1 MEFYKR
7 AIRYL
12 ARKRSKTAIL
22 FLVLFVAETMILCTV
37 TILRASEEAKSSL
50 QEKTKSKVIAENSDK
65 DHLITTE
72 DINAIFNF
80 DGVKDINKMAKS
92 QCCPVGFRLYTGNQ
106 DSTKE
111 NSQAQVVSYDSLSAD
126 GPFAEGQIRLIKGD
140 FPEDKNEI
148 VVNQNLAEM
157 NQWELGDTVLLKN
170 DAGEKINAVISGLY
184 LSGTESKQTKST
196 LAVYRIENTIY
207 GMPELALKLQR
218 QKGFESASVYVK
230 NPEQLTSIEQQISRK
245 LGKKVELT
253 KSDALYRQMEQP
265 LKQVVRVVKLMLILT
280 IGTAAIVITLLLCMW
295 MRARKK
301 ETAVYISLGENKG
314 TIFLQILLEGLLVF
328 FMATVISVLSGNY
341 MAEAL
346 KKLLFTENQISS
358 VPLEIGIRVADIG
371 WLAVAGAGILLI
383 AVGISLIPILLANPK
398 DTLSEMEG

>member
-50 QEKTKSKVIAENSDK
+50 QEKTKSKVIAEISDK

-111 NSQAQVVSYDSLSAD
+111 NSQAQVVSHDSLSAD

-341 MAEAL
+341 MAGAL

>member
-50 QEKTKSKVIAENSDK
+50 QEKTKSKVIAEISDK

-371 WLAVAGAGILLI
+371 WLAVVGAGILLI

>member
-50 QEKTKSKVIAENSDK
+50 QEKTKSKVIAEISDK

-126 GPFAEGQIRLIKGD
+126 GPFAEGQIRLIKGG

>member
-22 FLVLFVAETMILCTV
+22 FLVLFVAETMTLCTV

-50 QEKTKSKVIAENSDK
+50 QEKTKSKVIAEISDK

>member
-12 ARKRSKTAIL
+12 TRKRSKTAIL

-50 QEKTKSKVIAENSDK
+50 YEKTKSKVIAEISDK

-92 QCCPVGFRLYTGNQ
+92 QCYPVGFRLYTGNQ

>member
-22 FLVLFVAETMILCTV
+22 FLVLFVAETMILCMV

-50 QEKTKSKVIAENSDK
+50 QEKTKSKVIAEISDK

-341 MAEAL
+341 MAGAL

>member
-50 QEKTKSKVIAENSDK
+50 YEKTKSKVIAEISDK

-92 QCCPVGFRLYTGNQ
+92 QCYPVGFRLYTGNQ

-111 NSQAQVVSYDSLSAD
+111 NSQAQVVSYDSLSTD

>member
-50 QEKTKSKVIAENSDK
+50 QEKTKSKVIAEISDK

-253 KSDALYRQMEQP
+253 KSDVLYRQMEQP
-265 LKQVVRVVKLMLILT
+265 LKQVVRIVKLMLILT

>member
-50 QEKTKSKVIAENSDK
+50 QEKTKSKVIAEISDK

-253 KSDALYRQMEQP
+253 KSDVLYRQMEQP

-328 FMATVISVLSGNY
+328 FMATAISVLSGNY

>member
-12 ARKRSKTAIL
+12 TRKRSKTAIL

-50 QEKTKSKVIAENSDK
+50 QEKTKSKVIAEISDK
-65 DHLITTE
+65 NHLITTE

-111 NSQAQVVSYDSLSAD
+111 NSQAQVVSYDSLSTD

-341 MAEAL
+341 MAGAL

>member
-50 QEKTKSKVIAENSDK
+50 QEKTKSKVIAEISDK

-253 KSDALYRQMEQP
+253 KSDVLYRQMEQP
-265 LKQVVRVVKLMLILT
+265 LKQVVRVVKLILILT

>member
-50 QEKTKSKVIAENSDK
+50 QEKTKSKVIAEISDK

-157 NQWELGDTVLLKN
+157 NQWGLGDTVLLKN

-265 LKQVVRVVKLMLILT
+265 LKQVVRVMKLMLILT

>member
-50 QEKTKSKVIAENSDK
+50 QEKTKSKVIAEISDK

-218 QKGFESASVYVK
+218 QKRFESASVYVK

-253 KSDALYRQMEQP
+253 KSDVLYRQMEQP

>member
-50 QEKTKSKVIAENSDK
+50 QEKTKSKVIAEISDK
-65 DHLITTE
+65 DHLITIE

-253 KSDALYRQMEQP
+253 KSDVLYRQMEQP

>member
-50 QEKTKSKVIAENSDK
+50 QEKTKSKVIAEISDK

-341 MAEAL
+341 MAGAL

-398 DTLSEMEG
+398 DTLSEIEG

>member
-1 MEFYKR
+1 M
-7 AIRYL
+7 
-12 ARKRSKTAIL
+12 
-22 FLVLFVAETMILCTV
+22 
-37 TILRASEEAKSSL
+37 
-50 QEKTKSKVIAENSDK
+50 
-65 DHLITTE
+65 
-72 DINAIFNF
+72 
-80 DGVKDINKMAKS
+80 
-92 QCCPVGFRLYTGNQ
+92 
-106 DSTKE
+106 
-111 NSQAQVVSYDSLSAD
+111 
-126 GPFAEGQIRLIKGD
+126 
-140 FPEDKNEI
+140 
-148 VVNQNLAEM
+148 
-157 NQWELGDTVLLKN
+157 LLKN

>member
-22 FLVLFVAETMILCTV
+22 FLVLFVVETMILCTV

-50 QEKTKSKVIAENSDK
+50 QEKTKSKVIAEISDK

-253 KSDALYRQMEQP
+253 KSDVLYRQMEQP

>member
-50 QEKTKSKVIAENSDK
+50 QEKTKSKVIAEISDK

-92 QCCPVGFRLYTGNQ
+92 QCCPVGFRLYMGNQ

-230 NPEQLTSIEQQISRK
+230 NPEQLTSIEQHISRK

-341 MAEAL
+341 MAGAL

>member
-12 ARKRSKTAIL
+12 TRKRSKTAIL

-50 QEKTKSKVIAENSDK
+50 QEKTKSKVIAEISDK

-92 QCCPVGFRLYTGNQ
+92 QCYPVGFRLYTGNQ

-111 NSQAQVVSYDSLSAD
+111 NSQAQVVSYDSLSTD

>member
-50 QEKTKSKVIAENSDK
+50 YEKTKSKVIAEISDK

-111 NSQAQVVSYDSLSAD
+111 NSQAQVVSYDSLSTD

>member
-50 QEKTKSKVIAENSDK
+50 QEKTKSKVIAEISDK

-265 LKQVVRVVKLMLILT
+265 LKQVVRVMKLMLILT

-341 MAEAL
+341 MAGAL

>member
-50 QEKTKSKVIAENSDK
+50 QEKTKSKVIAEISDK

-72 DINAIFNF
+72 DINAIFNY
-80 DGVKDINKMAKS
+80 DNVKDNNKMAKS

-230 NPEQLTSIEQQISRK
+230 NPEQLTSIEQHISRK

-341 MAEAL
+341 MAGAL

>member
-50 QEKTKSKVIAENSDK
+50 QEKTKSKVIAEISDK

-253 KSDALYRQMEQP
+253 KSDVLYRQMEQP

>member
-50 QEKTKSKVIAENSDK
+50 QEKTKSKVIAEISDK

-358 VPLEIGIRVADIG
+358 VPLEIGIRVADVG

>member
-12 ARKRSKTAIL
+12 ARKRSKTALL
-22 FLVLFVAETMILCTV
+22 FLVLFVAETMILWTV

-50 QEKTKSKVIAENSDK
+50 QEKTKSKVIAEISDK

-341 MAEAL
+341 MAGAL

>member
-50 QEKTKSKVIAENSDK
+50 QEKTKSKVIAEISDK

-230 NPEQLTSIEQQISRK
+230 NPEQFTSIEQQISRK

>member
-50 QEKTKSKVIAENSDK
+50 QEKTKSKVIAEISDK

-341 MAEAL
+341 MAGAL

-358 VPLEIGIRVADIG
+358 VPLEIGIRVANIG

>member
-50 QEKTKSKVIAENSDK
+50 QEKTKSKVIAEISDK

-245 LGKKVELT
+245 LGKKVKLT

-341 MAEAL
+341 MAGAL

-371 WLAVAGAGILLI
+371 WLAVVGAGILLI

>member
-12 ARKRSKTAIL
+12 TRKRSKTAIL

-50 QEKTKSKVIAENSDK
+50 QEKTKSKVIAEISDK
-65 DHLITTE
+65 NHLITTE

-92 QCCPVGFRLYTGNQ
+92 QCYPVGFRLYTGNQ

-111 NSQAQVVSYDSLSAD
+111 NSQAQVVSYDSLSTD

>member
-50 QEKTKSKVIAENSDK
+50 QEKTKSKVIAEISDK

-196 LAVYRIENTIY
+196 LSVYRIENTIY

-301 ETAVYISLGENKG
+301 ETSVYISLGENKG

-341 MAEAL
+341 MAGAL

>member
-50 QEKTKSKVIAENSDK
+50 QEKTKSKVIAEISDK

-184 LSGTESKQTKST
+184 LSWTESKQTKST

-341 MAEAL
+341 MAGAL

>member
-50 QEKTKSKVIAENSDK
+50 QEKTKSKVIAEISDK

-245 LGKKVELT
+245 LGRKVELT

>member
-50 QEKTKSKVIAENSDK
+50 QEKTKSKVIAEISDK

-253 KSDALYRQMEQP
+253 KSDVLYRQMEQP

-383 AVGISLIPILLANPK
+383 SVGISLIPILLANPK

>member
-22 FLVLFVAETMILCTV
+22 FLVLFVAETMILCT
-37 TILRASEEAKSSL
+37 ASEEAKSSL
-50 QEKTKSKVIAENSDK
+50 QEKTKSKVIAEISDK

-170 DAGEKINAVISGLY
+170 DAGQKINAVISGLY

-341 MAEAL
+341 MAGAL

>member
-50 QEKTKSKVIAENSDK
+50 QEKTKSKVIAEISDK

-207 GMPELALKLQR
+207 GLPELALELQR

>member
-50 QEKTKSKVIAENSDK
+50 QEKTKSKVIAEISDK

>member
-50 QEKTKSKVIAENSDK
+50 QEKTKSKVIAEISDK

-341 MAEAL
+341 MAGAL

>member
-12 ARKRSKTAIL
+12 TRKRSKTAIL

-50 QEKTKSKVIAENSDK
+50 YEKTKSKVIAEISDK

-92 QCCPVGFRLYTGNQ
+92 QCYPVGFRLYTGNQ

-111 NSQAQVVSYDSLSAD
+111 NSQAQVVSYDSLSTD

-280 IGTAAIVITLLLCMW
+280 IGTAAIVITVLLCMW